1 MQARYEYHTIE
12 VSSVNTIAC
21 TNQPFVH
28 DIAVHQLTIQSMS
41 YCRLYFPAYAAAKR
55 WLSSG
60 ETSSKPQAHHL
71 LIAGAMAGIPAASLT
86 TPADVI
92 KVILL

>member
-1 MQARYEYHTIE
+1 LLDILCIKSHNTQLQCTVPYMQITYH
-12 VSSVNTIAC
+12 
-21 TNQPFVH
+21 
-28 DIAVHQLTIQSMS
+28 
-41 YCRLYFPAYAAAKR
+41 YRLYFPAYAAAKR

-92 KVILL
+92 KVMV